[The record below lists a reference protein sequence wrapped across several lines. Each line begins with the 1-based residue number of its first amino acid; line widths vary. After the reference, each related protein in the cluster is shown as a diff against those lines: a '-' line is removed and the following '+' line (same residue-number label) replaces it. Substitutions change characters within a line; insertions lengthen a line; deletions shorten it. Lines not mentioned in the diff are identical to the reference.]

1 MVQYLVTYSVQT
13 GKEREHDEWWQK
25 VGQGFWQKQA
35 GFNGLQR
42 FSTLVGS
49 GPDIVV
55 EIEFAS
61 GRDLVAA
68 LEGQEARAV
77 LEEFEHMLESLWT
90 KIIVPMG

>member
-1 MVQYLVTYSVQT
+1 MVQYLVTYSIQT
-13 GKEREHDEWWQK
+13 GKERQHDEWWQK

-35 GFNGLQR
+35 RFNGLRR

-55 EIEFAS
+55 EIDFAS
-61 GRDLVAA
+61 GRDLVTA

-90 KIIVPMG
+90 KIVIPMA